1 MNTMKGVTLVEMM
14 IAVAVLGIVASL
26 ALPPLLDN
34 VRKSRASASLSALST
49 QKLLV
54 ADAFS
59 ANGTL
64 GCTDSTGAAIPDC
77 SGAGQ
82 LSFTTSGVTVTLT
95 PSAVA
100 GTGQSLSW
108 ACSLTPA
115 STPKIQ
121 GCGL

>member
-1 MNTMKGVTLVEMM
+1 MNAAKGVTLVEIL
-14 IAVAVLGIVASL
+14 IAVAVIGIVAAV
-26 ALPPLLDN
+26 ALPPLFDN
-34 VRKSRASASLSALST
+34 VLRSRAGASLSSLST

-64 GCTDSTGAAIPDC
+64 GCTDSTGATIPNC

-95 PSAVA
+95 PLAVA

-108 ACSLTPA
+108 ACSLSPA